1 MPTNGVTDFELP
13 YTPNETAYFERCRKE
28 WNVVPRPNWEEMY
41 FFGSNI
47 GTGSNIF
54 ITNGQLDPWRAAG
67 ITKLPKGA
75 NPSLVVRTIK
85 DGAHHFD
92 LRPSHPLDPPSVIQ
106 VRREEKKH
114 MKKWIQEWQELM
126 KIPL

>member
-1 MPTNGVTDFELP
+1 MPTNGITDFELP
-13 YTPNETAYFERCRKE
+13 YTPNKTAYFERCRKE

-41 FFGSNI
+41 FFGSHI

-75 NPSLVVRTIK
+75 NPSIVVRTIE

-106 VRREEKKH
+106 VRKEEKEH
-114 MKKWIQEWQELM
+114 MKKWIQEWQDLM
-126 KIPL
+126 GSPL